1 MKNKKIKNSQGYATQ
16 YEHDDRNGLILTY
29 ISYRYQII
37 FFYLKFDFFFFYF

>member
-29 ISYRYQII
+29 ISYRYQIRTYIINI
-37 FFYLKFDFFFFYF
+37 FLFEV